1 MSSIDYVNT
10 LGAGAGFN
18 TKEIVNALVEAERA
32 GKKSII
38 DAKIDDNEAQ
48 ISGLA
53 SAVSKVSD
61 LRLAAIKLNDATD
74 FNIYDVANSQ
84 SSAFT
89 FSFKHVSVCRYPY
102 RHNY

>member
-18 TKEIVNALVEAERA
+18 TKEIITALVDAERA

-48 ISGLA
+48 NKRAWHRCIKSLGPASG
-53 SAVSKVSD
+53 SD
-61 LRLAAIKLNDATD
+61 KAQR
-74 FNIYDVANSQ
+74 
-84 SSAFT
+84 
-89 FSFKHVSVCRYPY
+89 
-102 RHNY
+102 